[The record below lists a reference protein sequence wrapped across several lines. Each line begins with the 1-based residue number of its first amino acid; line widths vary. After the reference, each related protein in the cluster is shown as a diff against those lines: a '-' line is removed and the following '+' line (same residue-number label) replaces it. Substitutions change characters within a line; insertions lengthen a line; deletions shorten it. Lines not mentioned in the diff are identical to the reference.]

1 MRDTHSVM
9 NDFAWGNKD
18 TEFFYALTPERIL
31 DAVEAS
37 TGLRCTGRTM
47 ALNSMENRVY
57 EIEIE
62 MDERPVNP
70 ADAFIIAKFY
80 RPGRWSLEQIQAE
93 HTFLANLVEVEIPA
107 VAATPFVD
115 GKTIHKLDDAGIYYT
130 VFPKIRGRSPYELTD
145 QDLQIVGRLLARMHN
160 AGAAGN
166 ADCRIKLEP
175 NTYGLGS
182 LTYLLEAKA
191 IPMELE
197 SAYKTMVESICQISE
212 PWFAQASY
220 QRIHGDCHLG
230 NLLHGGQ
237 GFFWVDFDDMV
248 RGPCVQDLWLLIPG
262 RDEYAKAQW
271 RTLLAAYETMRPFN
285 HAEMKLVEPLRALRF
300 VHFSAWIHKRFKDP
314 AFQRAFSHFGT
325 MQYWQEQLQDLREQ
339 LALIQESQMY

>member
-1 MRDTHSVM
+1 MS
-9 NDFAWGNKD
+9 DFAWGKKD

-62 MDERPVNP
+62 LDEKPKNP
-70 ADAFIIAKFY
+70 ADAFVIAKFY

-93 HTFLANLVEVEIPA
+93 HTFLSDLVEVEIPA
-107 VAATPFVD
+107 CAATPFTD
-115 GKTIHKLDDAGIYYT
+115 GKTIHKLEDAGIYYT
-130 VFPKIRGRSPYELTD
+130 VFPKIRGRSPYELTNT
-145 QDLQIVGRLLARMHN
+145 DLQIVGRLLGRMHN
-160 AGAAGN
+160 CGAAGK
-166 ADCRIKLEP
+166 ADSRVKLDP
-175 NTYGLGS
+175 QTYGIQNLK
-182 LTYLLEAKA
+182 YLIDSKS
-191 IPMELE
+191 IPMEIE
-197 SAYKTMVESICQISE
+197 SAYKTMVESIVQITE
-212 PWFAQASY
+212 PWFNQVTY

-230 NLLHGGQ
+230 NLLQ
-237 GFFWVDFDDMV
+237 GAQNEFFWVDFDDMV

-262 RDEYAKAQW
+262 RDEYSQAQW
-271 RTLLAAYETMRPFN
+271 RVLLEAYETMRPFN
-285 HAEMKLVEPLRALRF
+285 HFEKKLVEPLRALRF
-300 VHFSAWIHKRFKDP
+300 VHFSAWISKRFKDP
-314 AFQRAFSHFGT
+314 AFQRAFSHYGT